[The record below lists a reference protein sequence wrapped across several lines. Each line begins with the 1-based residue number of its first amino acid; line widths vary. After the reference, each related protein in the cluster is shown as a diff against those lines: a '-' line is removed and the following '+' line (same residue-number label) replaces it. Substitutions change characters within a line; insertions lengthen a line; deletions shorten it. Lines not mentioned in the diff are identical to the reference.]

1 MSWEALGSHG
11 RIMSRVGQLWSH
23 VSDELERRDWR
34 LGGQGE
40 GWGEGVYLK
49 LPEDF
54 RAKKWEKG
62 QGKDEK

>member
-23 VSDELERRDWR
+23 VSEELERRDWR

-40 GWGEGVYLK
+40 GWSEGGRGK
-49 LPEDF
+49 GCGD
-54 RAKKWEKG
+54 RAENWALRTG
-62 QGKDEK
+62 LGD